1 MRVLLVLLMF
11 LNFES
16 NCFCKSDLTY
26 TESVYSRE
34 TKDSIIQKNRNFRF
48 SVQYRHSIYY
58 IPGFFFGFRKGF
70 PNVSF
75 SFKEIEFGIGVSTWG
90 LNNWKSLTTEF
101 KPNEEWISKARLKL
115 IYLDFPISYNFN
127 KFLKIK
133 KSKLLFGVTPQ
144 ILIAGKSQFVSQV
157 ENPTVVHVYDR
168 YRDADYFA
176 FETKFNMRFMVEY
189 RYSLIKHFEIGV
201 NYWYNL
207 RPVSPTYYSL
217 DHSVF
222 QLEEPRKVGRIGGIT
237 LVLAY
242 TF

>member
-16 NCFCKSDLTY
+16 NCFSKNELSI
-26 TESVYSRE
+26 TETINSRE
-34 TKDSIIQKNRNFRF
+34 TKDSIIQKKRNFGF
-48 SVQYRHSIYY
+48 SVQYRHSIYN
-58 IPGFFFGFRKGF
+58 IPGFFFDYRKGF
-70 PNVSF
+70 PNGSF
-75 SFKEIEFGIGVSTWG
+75 VFNNIEFGLGISTWG
-90 LNNWKSLTTEF
+90 LGSWSTLSAQFE
-101 KPNEEWISKARLKL
+101 PQEEWISKARLKL
-115 IYLDFPISYNFN
+115 IYLDFPISYNLI

-144 ILIAGKSQFVSQV
+144 VLIAGKSQFVSQL

-168 YRDADYFA
+168 FRDADYYA

-201 NYWYNL
+201 NYWCNL
-207 RPVSPTYYSL
+207 RPVAPTYYSI

-222 QLEEPRKVGRIGGIT
+222 NLEEPRKVGRIGGIT